1 MTDAAMKPEPGHTPD
16 TDEDHAHDH
25 PGAMTYVMV
34 AVVLTVL
41 TALEVAVFYIP
52 ALEVALLPILMV
64 LTTGKFVLV
73 VMFYMH
79 LKMDSRIFTGV
90 FVAPLL
96 LAMFLV
102 VSLIILFKV
111 LPAYAG

>member
-1 MTDAAMKPEPGHTPD
+1 MAETATHNDPATPE
-16 TDEDHAHDH
+16 EHAH
-25 PGAMTYVMV
+25 PGPATYALI

-52 ALEVALLPILMV
+52 ALRPAIVPILMV
-64 LTTGKFVLV
+64 LTTGKFALV

-79 LKMDSRIFTGV
+79 LRSDSRIFMGV

-96 LAMFLV
+96 LAIFV
-102 VSLIILFKV
+102 VIALIMLFNV
-111 LPAYAG
+111 LPAYS